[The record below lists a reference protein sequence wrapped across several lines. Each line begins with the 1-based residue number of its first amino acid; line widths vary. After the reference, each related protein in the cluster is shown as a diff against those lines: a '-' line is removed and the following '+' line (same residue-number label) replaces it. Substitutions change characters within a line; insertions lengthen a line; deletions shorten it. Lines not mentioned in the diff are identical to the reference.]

1 MEASIK
7 NHAPVNGLQMYYEVY
22 GEGTM
27 PLVLVHGGGSTIQS
41 SFSKLIPFLSPHAK
55 IIAVELQAHGRTN
68 DRDKPESFEQDAD
81 DVAGLLK
88 YLQIEKA
95 NFLGFSNGG
104 TTVLQ
109 VAIRHPELVN
119 KLIPVSAAY
128 RRDGFMDGFF
138 DGMAHVTINHMPAPL
153 KEAYLAINPSEEG
166 LQTMF
171 EKDRQRMLDF
181 KDIPD
186 ELLKSIKV
194 PTLFM
199 VSQSDVMSVEHTL
212 QMVRLIA
219 GSQLVVLPG
228 VHGGFIGEVCTAE
241 PGSKMPQIT
250 ADIVMA
256 FLRGVIVAT

>member
-7 NHAPVNGLQMYYEVY
+7 NHAPVNGLQMYYEIY
-22 GEGTM
+22 GEGSM
-27 PLVLVHGGGSTIQS
+27 PLVLVHGGGSTIES
-41 SFSKLIPFLSPHAK
+41 SFAQLIPLLARHTK
-55 IIAVELQAHGRTN
+55 VIAVELQAHGRTS
-68 DRDKPESFEQDAD
+68 DRNAPESFEQDAD
-81 DVAGLLK
+81 DVAGMLK

-95 NFLGFSNGG
+95 DLLGFSNGG

-109 VAIRHPELVN
+109 VAIRYPEVVN

-138 DGMAHVTINHMPAPL
+138 EGMANVTIDHMPGQL
-153 KEAYLAINPSEEG
+153 KEAYLAVTPSVEG

-171 EKDRQRMLDF
+171 EKDRQRMVDF

-186 ELLKSIKV
+186 ELLQGIKA

-199 VSQSDVMSVEHTL
+199 VAQNDVMSVEHTL
-212 QMVRLIA
+212 QMVRLVE

-228 VHGGFIGEVCTAE
+228 IHGGFIGEVCTAT
-241 PGSKMPQIT
+241 PGSKMPEVT
-250 ADIVMA
+250 VGIVRE
-256 FLRGVIVAT
+256 FLKG